1 MSEIL
6 FTNALYDVSFNR
18 QQQQQLQLQLH
29 QQLGKDMRP
38 KQICCLDLNPPPL
51 SPTLSFSYD
60 TEKLQRRQKFF
71 YKINAQFLKNQRTKN
86 IICGK
91 THYLYNKKKKY
102 QFITM
107 LLNFTICLEMVI
119 SVFIS
124 YTIDRPINQFRS
136 NISKERQSGFLEFH
150 SAQY

>member
-1 MSEIL
+1 MCHL
-6 FTNALYDVSFNR
+6 TDNNYNYNYTNNLAKTCDQNKSAVLISIP
-18 QQQQQLQLQLH
+18 L
-29 QQLGKDMRP
+29 
-38 KQICCLDLNPPPL
+38 L

-71 YKINAQFLKNQRTKN
+71 YKINAQFLKNQRTQN
-86 IICGK
+86 IFCGK

-107 LLNFTICLEMVI
+107 LLNFTICLGMVI
-119 SVFIS
+119 SEFIS

>member
-1 MSEIL
+1 MRYTMCHLTDNNNYNYTNNLAKTCDQNKSAVLISIL
-6 FTNALYDVSFNR
+6 V
-18 QQQQQLQLQLH
+18 
-29 QQLGKDMRP
+29 
-38 KQICCLDLNPPPL
+38 L

-91 THYLYNKKKKY
+91 THYLYNKKKKH